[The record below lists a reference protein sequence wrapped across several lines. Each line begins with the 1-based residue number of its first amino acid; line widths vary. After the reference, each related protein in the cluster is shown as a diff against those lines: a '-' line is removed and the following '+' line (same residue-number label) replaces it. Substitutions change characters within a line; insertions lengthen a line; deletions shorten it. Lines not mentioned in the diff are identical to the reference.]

1 MADYSTAK
9 PLLIVVMGPASC
21 GKSSIGSDLAN
32 SLSIP
37 FIDGDDLHPA
47 ANVAKMSAGI
57 PLTDEDRLPWLQVI
71 RSTGEKVCRE
81 QWDKSPRELGK
92 LGRPAVV
99 IPSSALKQWY
109 RNILRGDA
117 EVKDTTPPKME
128 TVFVYC
134 KGTPELL
141 AERIAARKGH
151 FMKPSMLASQL
162 ATLEDPSAEAGVV
175 VVDISKSREE
185 VSKAALD
192 GVLGLLQ

>member
-1 MADYSTAK
+1 M
-9 PLLIVVMGPASC
+9 
-21 GKSSIGSDLAN
+21 
-32 SLSIP
+32 
-37 FIDGDDLHPA
+37 
-47 ANVAKMSAGI
+47 
-57 PLTDEDRLPWLQVI
+57 
-71 RSTGEKVCRE
+71 
-81 QWDKSPRELGK
+81 
-92 LGRPAVV
+92 
-99 IPSSALKQWY
+99 
-109 RNILRGDA
+109 
-117 EVKDTTPPKME
+117 
-128 TVFVYC
+128 YC